1 MNTDPTNS
9 TRALDSDTLSQLAI
23 EALERTAFVLADP
36 CADPDALPSAEVFA
50 QIEFHGPEQGGVD
63 LAASRGFTRNLASSI
78 LGCDAA
84 EVTDAQGDEALREL
98 ANILGGSVI
107 YRLGG
112 EQCAFSLGLPRLGS
126 FQGWS
131 GASGHESCVLDAE
144 GERLEIRCHHRRA
157 A

>member
-1 MNTDPTNS
+1 MNTEGTTGTTP
-9 TRALDSDTLSQLAI
+9 LDGDTLSRLAI
-23 EALERTAFVLADP
+23 DALERTAFVLADP
-36 CADPDALPSAEVFA
+36 CDDPEALPSADVFA
-50 QIEFHGPEQGGVD
+50 QIEFHGPEHGGVD
-63 LAASRGFTRNLASSI
+63 LFASRGFTRNLASSI
-78 LGCDAA
+78 LGCDAS

-112 EQCAFSLGLPRLGS
+112 EQCAFSLGLPRLGT
-126 FQGWS
+126 S
-131 GASGHESCVLDAE
+131 GEANGPSCVLDAE

>member
-1 MNTDPTNS
+1 MN
-9 TRALDSDTLSQLAI
+9 SDTNDIRSSLDGESLARLSI

-36 CADPDALPSAEVFA
+36 CDEPERLPSAEVFA
-50 QIEFHGPEQGGVD
+50 QIEFHGPEHGAVD

-107 YRLGG
+107 FRLGG

-126 FQGWS
+126 S
-131 GASGHESCVLDAE
+131 GEPGHEACVLDAE
-144 GERLEIRCHHRRA
+144 GERLEVRCHHRRA